1 MNSMNG
7 QPYTVRRDG
16 AATHL
21 LDKFEAL
28 LAKCEQVKVVGK
40 LDYAEA
46 RKLVEDAVTNGLI
59 KRPKERK
66 LEELECKTCKVK
78 FMGLF
83 ATYCSYQCR
92 PSKKPAKPPK
102 MAKCVWCSAEFHKFR
117 LHKTCSPECSNEL
130 QKKHARERDARLRDA
145 RARRR
150 GLTSPE

>member
-1 MNSMNG
+1 MNG

-28 LAKCEQVKVVGK
+28 LAKCEAIEVVGK

-46 RKLVEDAVTNGLI
+46 RKLVENAVAKGLI

-66 LEELECKTCKVK
+66 LTELECKACKAK

-92 PSKKPAKPPK
+92 PSRKPAKLPK
-102 MAKCVWCSAEFHKFR
+102 MAKCEWCSIEFRKFR

-150 GLTSPE
+150 G